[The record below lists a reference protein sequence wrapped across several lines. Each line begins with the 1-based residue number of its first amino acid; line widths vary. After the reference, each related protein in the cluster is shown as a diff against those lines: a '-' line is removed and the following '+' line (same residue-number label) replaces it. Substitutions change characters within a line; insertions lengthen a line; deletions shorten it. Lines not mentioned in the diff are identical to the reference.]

1 MGSKI
6 RSGDLGSAGFSVLR
20 GGEDHTTQALKNQ
33 SVIRR
38 NGLMLEHI
46 MRQRGQQNAE
56 SRVLAELYE
65 ELRNIEKREGTYS
78 YKGATL
84 MPGQRG
90 EPKQEDE
97 KYLLV

>member
-1 MGSKI
+1 MGSKL
-6 RSGDLGSAGFSVLR
+6 RPGNQGPVGFSVLR

-38 NGLMLEHI
+38 NGLMLEHV
-46 MRQRGQQNAE
+46 MRQRGQQSAE
-56 SRVLAELYE
+56 TQVLAELYE

-78 YKGATL
+78 YKGATR

-90 EPKQEDE
+90 EPKQEE
-97 KYLLV
+97 NKYLLV